1 MSGKGPIASPANPRL
16 KAILALRRKRGR
28 ARSGQIVIDGPRALG
43 LALAAGVRVEAVY
56 HCPERDTPEA
66 RAVLKQAESRGL
78 APVPVA
84 PSAFDKIAFGDAPD
98 SVVAVAERPGA
109 TLEALRLPENALVA
123 VAVGIEKPGNLGA
136 LVRAADGAGAHAV
149 LAVDGADPFG
159 PNAVRAS
166 RGTVF
171 SVPLAEAGSDA
182 ALAWLAARGLHGVAT
197 LPDADFVYTE
207 IPLTGPVAI
216 VLGEEHAG
224 LPEAWRR
231 AADAAVRV
239 PLKGKADSLN
249 VAVTGALLL
258 YEALRQRTRPD

>member
-1 MSGKGPIASPANPRL
+1 VSAPIASPANPRL
-16 KAILALRRKRGR
+16 KAVLALRRRRGR
-28 ARSGQIVIDGPRALG
+28 TRTGSILIDGHRALG
-43 LALAAGVRVEAVY
+43 LALDAGVTVEAVY

-66 RAVLKQAESRGL
+66 KAVLKRAAASAVTL
-78 APVPVA
+78 VPVTGN
-84 PSAFDKIAFGDAPD
+84 AFQKVAFGDAPD
-98 SVVAVAERPGA
+98 SVVAVAERPRA
-109 TLEALRLPENALVA
+109 DLERLRLPGDALVA

-136 LVRAADGAGAHAV
+136 LVRTADGAGAHAV
-149 LAVDGADPFG
+149 LCVDGADPFG

-182 ALAWLAARGLHGVAT
+182 ALAWLEARGLHLVAT

-207 IPLTGPVAI
+207 VPLAGPVAV

-224 LPEAWRR
+224 LPDAWRR

-239 PLKGKADSLN
+239 PLMGEADSLN

-258 YEALRQRTRPD
+258 YEALRQRRASD

>member
-1 MSGKGPIASPANPRL
+1 MSAVPIASAANPRL
-16 KAILALRRKRGR
+16 KAVLALRRRRGR
-28 ARSGQIVIDGPRALG
+28 ARSGSILIDGHRALG
-43 LALAAGVRVEAVY
+43 LALAAGVRVAAVY

-66 RAVLKQAESRGL
+66 RAVLDQAGANGI
-78 APVPVA
+78 APVAVA
-84 PSAFDKIAFGDAPD
+84 AAAFQKIAFGDAPD
-98 SVVAVAERPGA
+98 SVVAVAERPRA
-109 TLEALRLPENALVA
+109 ALEALRLPENALVA
-123 VAVGIEKPGNLGA
+123 VAVGLEKPGNLGA

-171 SVPLAEAGSDA
+171 SVPLAEADSDA
-182 ALAWLAARGLHGVAT
+182 ALAWLAARGLHIVAT
-197 LPDADFVYTE
+197 LPDADFVYTDV
-207 IPLTGPVAI
+207 PLGGPVAV

-239 PLKGKADSLN
+239 PLAGAADSLN

-258 YEALRQRTRPD
+258 YEALRQRRAPD